1 MKRSASASVSATG
14 AGVPALRR
22 IGEAAELTGVSERTL
37 RYYEQVGLVAP
48 TSYSAGGIRLYG
60 DAEIARVQ
68 RIRELQSLMG
78 FNLDEIRTVL
88 HAEDRLGELR
98 AEYREVDPVRQQEL
112 LVEALVTVTDLQ
124 DKIRGKL
131 ERLQHALAELDA
143 RAAKYRKLI
152 RRPSS
157 G

>member
-1 MKRSASASVSATG
+1 MTRPASRVG
-14 AGVPALRR
+14 AADLRR

-60 DAEIARVQ
+60 EPELARVQ

-88 HAEDRLGELR
+88 RAEDRLGELR
-98 AEYREVDPVRQQEL
+98 AEYREVDPARQQEV
-112 LVEALVTVTDLQ
+112 LVEALTTVTDLQ
-124 DKIRGKL
+124 DKIRVKL
-131 ERLQHALAELDA
+131 ERLRQALAELDA
-143 RAAKYRKLI
+143 RADKYRTLL
-152 RRPSS
+152 RADDPS
-157 G
+157 